1 MSNTWL
7 HGLESIA
14 ILDDSRSRSINPENP
29 TGAVGEG
36 GKAGGVLG
44 LGRKGRAFLDLPQG
58 KETTLA
64 HIEGPGVINHI
75 WCTVQDR
82 TKFGEFVLRDVILR
96 MYWDDEEYPSVEVP
110 IGDFFCNGFG
120 TKCQINS
127 MPIVVAPY
135 GGFNSFFPM
144 PFKKNARITVVNEHP
159 SEIHAFFYTINY
171 MLRDQMGDDVAYFH
185 AQWRRTAYAKLGEDH
200 IILDDVAGRGHYVG
214 TYLAWTAL
222 ERYWWGEGE
231 IKFYL
236 DGDTDFP
243 TICGTGVE
251 DYVGGAWGFYERNE
265 KGLVQKNETT
275 YCTPFM
281 GYPFYS
287 AIDGTKTDI
296 YGYDAAPMHGM
307 YRWHIMDAIRF
318 RETLRVTIQQIGHDG
333 SRLFERADDVA
344 STAYWYQMEPHVKF
358 PTLLDRE
365 GRRPR

>member
-1 MSNTWL
+1 
-7 HGLESIA
+7 
-14 ILDDSRSRSINPENP
+14 
-29 TGAVGEG
+29 
-36 GKAGGVLG
+36 
-44 LGRKGRAFLDLPQG
+44 
-58 KETTLA
+58 
-64 HIEGPGVINHI
+64 
-75 WCTVQDR
+75 
-82 TKFGEFVLRDVILR
+82 
-96 MYWDDEEYPSVEVP
+96 
-110 IGDFFCNGFG
+110 
-120 TKCQINS
+120 
-127 MPIVVAPY
+127 
-135 GGFNSFFPM
+135 
-144 PFKKNARITVVNEHP
+144 
-159 SEIHAFFYTINY
+159 
-171 MLRDQMGDDVAYFH
+171 
-185 AQWRRTAYAKLGEDH
+185 
-200 IILDDVAGRGHYVG
+200 
-214 TYLAWTAL
+214 L